1 MNLELMQRLS
11 DARGVS
17 GQEAEARRVI
27 LEAIKGHVEGVRV
40 DALGN
45 VLALKP
51 GRAPAALPQVM
62 VTAHVDEIG
71 FVVRSVDG
79 EGLLRFYSVGGVDA
93 RILPGL
99 RVCVGADAAPGVIM
113 WKPIHLG
120 REQKTVPLD
129 NLRIDVGAR
138 DRAEAGRLAKPGDMI
153 TFPGEFRQVGDGA
166 VRGKALDN
174 RAGCALLVEL
184 LQGEPLPCDVLVAF
198 TCQEEIGLRGAQV
211 AGQALQPDMAIV
223 LESTPAH
230 DLPDLNADPDE
241 GIAFN
246 PATRQGAGPVLTV
259 MDSRTIVD
267 PRLLNW
273 LRNTAAAQGIPY
285 QLKSMSG
292 GGNDA
297 GAIHISGSGVPTA
310 AISMP
315 ARYVHGPAA
324 LLRVS
329 DYDHTLALLHAALQD
344 VTPGL
349 LRHD

>member
-1 MNLELMQRLS
+1 MNLELMQQLS

-17 GQEAEARRVI
+17 GQEAEARRII
-27 LEAIKGHVEGVRV
+27 LQAIDGHVEDVRV

-51 GRAPAALPQVM
+51 GRAPAGLPRVM

-120 REQKTVPLD
+120 REQRTVPLD

-138 DRAEAGRLAKPGDMI
+138 DRAEAGRLARPGDMI
-153 TFPGEFRQVGDGA
+153 TFPGEFTPVGDGA

-184 LQGEPLPCDVLVAF
+184 LQGEPLPCDLLVAF

-211 AGQALQPDMAIV
+211 AGQALQPDVAIALDV
-223 LESTPAH
+223 DFAVQPGVEADNYVELGKGPA
-230 DLPDLNADPDE
+230 LPVGPN
-241 GIAFN
+241 FH
-246 PATRQGAGPVLTV
+246 PALGEQ
-259 MDSRTIVD
+259 
-267 PRLLNW
+267 
-273 LRNTAAAQGIPY
+273 LRNTARRHEIPL
-285 QLKSMSG
+285 QHVVAPG
-292 GGNDA
+292 ATGTDA
-297 GAIHISGSGVPTA
+297 WAIQVARDGVPTA
-310 AISMP
+310 LLGIPLRNMHSPVETLDPRDVERAGRLLAHFI
-315 ARYVHGPAA
+315 ADVEGDFLQAA
-324 LLRVS
+324 LAESV
-329 DYDHTLALLHAALQD
+329 A
-344 VTPGL
+344 P
-349 LRHD
+349 